1 MYWTTKKEIKG
12 KKGKEVHKLGGES
25 LRVFIRTREDIVCHA
40 LPTEEKVKYDSPKTN
55 AWADGEDE
63 IQKKK

>member
-1 MYWTTKKEIKG
+1 MYWTTKKEIKENKRERSSQAG
-12 KKGKEVHKLGGES
+12 RGS
-25 LRVFIRTREDIVCHA
+25 LLVVRTREDIACHA

-63 IQKKK
+63 IHKKK